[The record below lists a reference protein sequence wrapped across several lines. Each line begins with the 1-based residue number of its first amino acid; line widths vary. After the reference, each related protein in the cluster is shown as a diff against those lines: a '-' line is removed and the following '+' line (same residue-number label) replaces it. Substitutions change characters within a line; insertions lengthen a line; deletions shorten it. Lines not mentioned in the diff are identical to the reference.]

1 MVPPNRINLVNVY
14 RNMQSGRSWLVHF
27 SYHKYCHIEWF
38 CLTYSDPPNKFQ
50 LRWHRKRRWG
60 PTQDWSRTLRTCVQ
74 KISFHRNENT
84 KWLVLHVLEGI
95 GDPPDGDDVGELALL
110 GLLTPMDVHTT
121 NGGDH
126 QQAEQEKG
134 KGHFGA
140 WVKHIVWLDK
150 RWEATDVKGL
160 VIICTLHTIYICHCK
175 QKQVTKVLCFWHLF
189 QTNNRYISCSPENSQ
204 LKLSFILSHFTITI
218 TAHHYTLETKAHS
231 PKVLLGRV
239 RWGTLRRRSW
249 NRPAA
254 CRPASAK
261 DSGVDLLQLGKIA
274 DISHNRHIQQWCS
287 FFKPV

>member
-1 MVPPNRINLVNVY
+1 MCWKALAILLMEMMWGNSPSSASSPPWMRTPPMVETISRL
-14 RNMQSGRSWLVHF
+14 S
-27 SYHKYCHIEWF
+27 
-38 CLTYSDPPNKFQ
+38 
-50 LRWHRKRRWG
+50 RR
-60 PTQDWSRTLRTCVQ
+60 REKV
-74 KISFHRNENT
+74 I
-84 KWLVLHVLEGI
+84 LEPGSNI
-95 GDPPDGDDVGELALL
+95 
-110 GLLTPMDVHTT
+110 
-121 NGGDH
+121 
-126 QQAEQEKG
+126 
-134 KGHFGA
+134 
-140 WVKHIVWLDK
+140 LDK
-150 RWEATDVKGL
+150 RWEVTDVKGL

-175 QKQVTKVLCFWHLF
+175 QKQVTKVLCFWNLF

-261 DSGVDLLQLGKIA
+261 DSGVDLVQLGKIA
-274 DISHNRHIQQWCS
+274 DISHNRHNQRWCT